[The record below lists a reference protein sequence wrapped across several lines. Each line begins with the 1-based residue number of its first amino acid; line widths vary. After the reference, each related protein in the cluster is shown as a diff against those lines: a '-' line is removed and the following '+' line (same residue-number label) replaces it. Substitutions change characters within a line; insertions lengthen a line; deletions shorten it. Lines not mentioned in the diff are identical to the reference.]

1 MSLIKTAVRWRH
13 GTFVLFC
20 ILALFGVLSLFSLP
34 LELRPG
40 GDRPEITISTSY
52 SGASPNEVE
61 ELITRP
67 IEERLEEVQGI
78 LEVTSS
84 SASGRSTINL
94 EFNWDSDIDRRLV
107 DVLNKLQQVEAL
119 PPEAG
124 ESDVEIVSGSSSPMM
139 WTILVAKEGFTP
151 NDEHYRDLVDD
162 VIVPRFRQ
170 VQGVGQF
177 LISGGREREVEVVV
191 NPKALADRNL
201 TIGDV
206 VSALRS
212 NNRDIRGGPLIL
224 GRREYRVRT
233 VSRSTDVKQLE
244 DFVLRRDE
252 SGTVFLRDVAT
263 AQMGRKIQDRAL
275 IRDNKPA
282 VAVGIVRQP
291 NANVPEISKGI
302 RQALLDLEKRFD
314 REGEGITF
322 DIPYDENDYINQ
334 SISFVQGNLM
344 MGAVLA
350 AFILLLFLGSLRTV
364 AVIAITIPTTLI
376 TVFIVFAALGRS
388 LNVISL
394 ASLAFAVGMV
404 VDNAIVVLENVFTH
418 MQMGKSP
425 VKAAIEGT
433 EEVGGAMLASTLT
446 TVAVFAPIVLVKGE
460 AGQLFFDIGIGL
472 SASVLF
478 SLFAALTLVPM
489 LSGLFLN
496 QAEAQRIL
504 QGMGNNQNSPTP
516 NKQIDPLLLAS
527 DQIIPNPTSS
537 NTSPPS
543 PLLNKERGVRKDGVR
558 FSSLNKERGV
568 RKDGVRFFRNGF
580 SAIQNLIT
588 KISQIFLFFQRKF
601 EKFLLATVNW
611 SIGVGRK
618 GRRLIVLAIPITLL
632 FISIQLLPPADYL
645 PEGNRN
651 LILWLAEP
659 FPGTSIPEAIKLSQG
674 ARDFVREQPE
684 IMRSLYVHRN
694 GLRAIAAFVKP
705 EEATGNKLDEIV
717 DRFRSVSGNFPGYR
731 FLVPRRVSIFRDPG
745 KEFEVNIVGQDLE
758 QLNQLQQQV
767 MEQLRGL
774 SGVQNVR
781 SNFVTGAPEL
791 QVIPNRVRLAEVGL
805 SEAEVG
811 SIVEAALGG
820 LRASEFTD
828 GKRELDVTVE
838 LENTSVETPEQL
850 RQLPLNIG
858 NGRQVQLADVAEV
871 VEATGPDAINHV
883 DLERSIT
890 LTVRVAR
897 EAPLGAL
904 IDLTEQQILEPLR
917 ENLPTGFRAELAGSA
932 DVLSETL
939 MQLGSSFVLSLLI
952 TYLLL
957 VALYRSFSLPML
969 IMATVPLGISGA
981 LLSLILANSIPGVL
995 VPLDMITGLGFVILT
1010 GVVVNNAILLVDRS
1024 LQLQQ
1029 EGNSYD
1035 DSLYLAVKDRL
1046 RPIFMSA
1053 GTSVLGML
1061 PLAVIPG
1068 KGAELYQ
1075 GLGIVLTG
1083 GLAFSTILTP
1093 TVVPAL
1099 MGLLR
1104 DYSGKKKIETKQ
1116 LQEVEETSTAKV

>member
-52 SGASPNEVE
+52 SGASPSEVE

-78 LEVTSS
+78 QEVTSS
-84 SASGRSTINL
+84 SASGRSTINF
-94 EFNWDSDIDRRLV
+94 EFNWDSNIDRRLV

-177 LISGGREREVEVVV
+177 LISGGTEREVEVVV

-206 VSALRS
+206 VNALRS
-212 NNRDIRGGPLIL
+212 NNRDIRGGPLVL

-244 DFVLRRDE
+244 GFVLRRDE
-252 SGTVFLRDVAT
+252 SGTVYLGDVAT

-302 RQALLDLEKRFD
+302 RQALVDLEKRFD

-334 SISFVQGNLM
+334 SISFVQGNLIV
-344 MGAVLA
+344 GAVLA

-446 TVAVFAPIVLVKGE
+446 TVAVFAPIILVKGE

-504 QGMGNNQNSPTP
+504 QGMGNNQTNSINLPSH
-516 NKQIDPLLLAS
+516 NNNSSAFAAVQNLL
-527 DQIIPNPTSS
+527 
-537 NTSPPS
+537 
-543 PLLNKERGVRKDGVR
+543 
-558 FSSLNKERGV
+558 
-568 RKDGVRFFRNGF
+568 
-580 SAIQNLIT
+580 QNLIT
-588 KISQIFLFFQRKF
+588 KTSQIFLFFQRKF
-601 EKFLLATVNW
+601 ENFLLSTVNW

-632 FISIQLLPPADYL
+632 FISVQLLPPADYL

-674 ARDFVREQPE
+674 ARDFVSEQPE

-694 GLRAIAAFVKP
+694 GLRAIAAFVKS

-717 DRFRSVSGNFPGYR
+717 DRFRKQSNNFPGYR
-731 FLVPRRVSIFRDPG
+731 FLIPRRVSIFRDPG

-774 SGVQNVR
+774 EGVQNVR

-805 SEAEVG
+805 SEAELG

-890 LTVRVAR
+890 LTIRVAR

-904 IDLTEQQILEPLR
+904 VDRTEQQILEPLR
-917 ENLPTGFRAELAGSA
+917 ETLPTGFRAELAGSA

-939 MQLGSSFVLSLLI
+939 LQLGSSFVLSLVI

-957 VALYRSFSLPML
+957 VALYRSFSFPML

-981 LLSLILANSIPGVL
+981 LLSLILANSIPGVV

-1029 EGNSYD
+1029 EGKSYD

-1093 TVVPAL
+1093 TIVPAL

-1104 DYSGKKKIETKQ
+1104 DYSGKKEIETKQ

>member
-1 MSLIKTAVRWRH
+1 MNFIKTAVRWRH

-20 ILALFGVLSLFSLP
+20 ILALFGTLSLLNLP

-40 GDRPEITISTSY
+40 GERPEITITTPY
-52 SGASPNEVE
+52 SGASPTEVE

-67 IEERLEEVQGI
+67 IEERLQEVQGI
-78 LEVTSS
+78 QEVTSS
-84 SASGRSTINL
+84 SSSGISTINL
-94 EFNWDSDIDRRLV
+94 EFNWDIDINQRLV
-107 DVLNKLQQVEAL
+107 DVLNKLQQVEQL
-119 PPEAG
+119 PEEAG

-139 WTILVAKEGFTP
+139 WVILTPKEGFTP
-151 NDEHYRDLVDD
+151 DDNHYRDLVDD
-162 VIVPRFRQ
+162 VVIPRFRQ

-177 LISGGREREVEVVV
+177 LISGGREREVEVIVD
-191 NPKALADRNL
+191 PKALADRNL
-201 TIGDV
+201 RIGDV
-206 VSALRS
+206 VNALRS
-212 NNRDIRGGPLIL
+212 NNRDIRGGPLVL

-244 DFVLRRDE
+244 DFILRRDE
-252 SGTVFLRDVAT
+252 SGTVYLRDVAQ
-263 AQMGRKIQDRAL
+263 ARIGRGIQDRAL
-275 IRDNKPA
+275 IRNNEPA
-282 VAVGIVRQP
+282 VATGIIRQP

-302 RQALLDLEKRFD
+302 RQALKDLEARFD

-322 DIPYDENDYINQ
+322 DIPYDENDYINE

-350 AFILLLFLGSLRTV
+350 ALVLVLFLGSLRTV

-376 TVFIVFAALGRS
+376 TVFIVFSLLGRS

-394 ASLAFAVGMV
+394 AGLAFAVGMV

-418 MQMGKSP
+418 MQRGKSP

-433 EEVGGAMLASTLT
+433 QEVGGAMLASTLT
-446 TVAVFAPIVLVKGE
+446 TVAVFAPIILVTGE
-460 AGQLFFDIGIGL
+460 AGQLFFDIGIAL
-472 SASVLF
+472 SASVMF

-496 QAEAQRIL
+496 PAEAERIL
-504 QGMGNNQNSPTP
+504 QGMGNNQHGKVNI
-516 NKQIDPLLLAS
+516 NQI
-527 DQIIPNPTSS
+527 
-537 NTSPPS
+537 
-543 PLLNKERGVRKDGVR
+543 K
-558 FSSLNKERGV
+558 
-568 RKDGVRFFRNGF
+568 
-580 SAIQNLIT
+580 T
-588 KISQIFLFFQRKF
+588 KIKTKNLLEKAVIKTSTGFLFFQRKL
-601 EKFLLATVNW
+601 EKFLLLTVGW
-611 SIGVGRK
+611 SIGEKRK
-618 GRRLIVLAIPITLL
+618 GRRLVVLTIPIALL
-632 FISIQLLPPADYL
+632 FISFQLLPPADYL

-651 LILWLAEP
+651 LILWLSEP
-659 FPGTSIPEAIKLSQG
+659 FPGTSIPEAIRLSQG
-674 ARDFVREQPE
+674 ARDFVSEQPE
-684 IMRSLYVHRN
+684 VMRSLYVHRN

-705 EEATGNKLDEIV
+705 EEATGRKLDELV
-717 DRFRSVSGNFPGYR
+717 DRMRAASSNFPGYR

-745 KEFEVNIVGQDLE
+745 KEFEVNLIGQDLE
-758 QLNQLQQQV
+758 QLNQLQQKLMQ
-767 MEQLRGL
+767 QLRGL
-774 SGVQNVR
+774 TGVQNVR

-791 QVIPNRVRLAEVGL
+791 QVVPNRERLAEVGL
-805 SEAEVG
+805 SEADLG
-811 SIVEAALGG
+811 AIVEAALGG

-828 GKRELDVTVE
+828 GRRELDVTVE
-838 LENTSVETPEQL
+838 LQDTFVETPEQL

-858 NGRQVQLADVAEV
+858 NGRQVQLADVADV

-883 DLERSIT
+883 DLERSLT
-890 LTVRVAR
+890 LTVRLAR
-897 EAPLGAL
+897 EAPLGQL
-904 IDLTEQQILEPLR
+904 IEQTEEQILDPLR
-917 ENLPTGFRAELAGSA
+917 QTLPAGFRLELAGSA

-939 MQLGSSFVLSLLI
+939 FQLGSTFVLSLVI

-957 VALYRSFSLPML
+957 VALYRSFTYPVL
-969 IMATVPLGISGA
+969 IMATVPMGITGA
-981 LLSLILANSIPGVL
+981 LLSLVIANSIPGVV

-1010 GVVVNNAILLVDRS
+1010 GIVVNNAILLVDHALH
-1024 LQLQQ
+1024 LQK
-1029 EGNSYD
+1029 EGKDYD
-1035 DSLYLAVKDRL
+1035 TSLYLSVKDRL

-1061 PLAVIPG
+1061 PLALIPG

-1104 DYSGKKKIETKQ
+1104 DFSDGKPPQASKN
-1116 LQEVEETSTAKV
+1116 EESFELVIANHKGNADGKMSTPLSRIDRK

>member
-52 SGASPNEVE
+52 SGASPSEVE

-206 VSALRS
+206 VNALRS

-504 QGMGNNQNSPTP
+504 QGMGNEGAGSREQGAGGQRKNN
-516 NKQIDPLLLAS
+516 QIDSLLIAS
-527 DQIIPNPTSS
+527 DQIIPNPTSPS
-537 NTSPPS
+537 S
-543 PLLNKERGVRKDGVR
+543 PLLD
-558 FSSLNKERGV
+558 KERGV

-601 EKFLLATVNW
+601 EKFLLATVSW

-674 ARDFVREQPE
+674 ARDFVSEQPE
-684 IMRSLYVHRN
+684 VMRSLYVHRN

-717 DRFRSVSGNFPGYR
+717 DRFRQQSSNFPGYR

-767 MEQLRGL
+767 MQQLRGL

-858 NGRQVQLADVAEV
+858 NGRQVQLDDVAEV

-939 MQLGSSFVLSLLI
+939 MQLASSFVLSLII

-1104 DYSGKKKIETKQ
+1104 DYSGKKIETKQ

>member
-78 LEVTSS
+78 QEVTSS
-84 SASGRSTINL
+84 SASGISTINL
-94 EFNWDSDIDRRLV
+94 EFNWDSNIDRRLV
-107 DVLNKLQQVEAL
+107 DVLNKIGQVEAL

-206 VSALRS
+206 VNALRS

-252 SGTVFLRDVAT
+252 SGTVYLRDVAT

-302 RQALLDLEKRFD
+302 RQALVDLEKRFD

-334 SISFVQGNLM
+334 SISFVQGNLIV
-344 MGAVLA
+344 GAVLA

-504 QGMGNNQNSPTP
+504 QGMGNQQT
-516 NKQIDPLLLAS
+516 I
-527 DQIIPNPTSS
+527 
-537 NTSPPS
+537 TSPPS
-543 PLLNKERGVRKDGVR
+543 PLLNKERGVRQ
-558 FSSLNKERGV
+558 
-568 RKDGVRFFRNGF
+568 DGVRFFRNWF
-580 SAIQNLIT
+580 SAVNNLLQNLIT
-588 KISQIFLFFQRKF
+588 KISHLFLFFQRKF
-601 EKFLLATVNW
+601 ENFLLATVNW
-611 SIGVGRK
+611 SIGAGRK

-632 FISIQLLPPADYL
+632 FISVQLLPPADYL

-674 ARDFVREQPE
+674 ARDFVSEQPE
-684 IMRSLYVHRN
+684 IMRSLYVHRS
-694 GLRAIAAFVKP
+694 GLRAIAAFVKS

-717 DRFRSVSGNFPGYR
+717 DRFREQSNKFPGYR
-731 FLVPRRVSIFRDPG
+731 FLIPRRVSIFQDPG

-774 SGVQNVR
+774 EGVENVR

-805 SEAEVG
+805 SEAELG

-838 LENTSVETPEQL
+838 LQNTSVETPEQL

-890 LTVRVAR
+890 LTIRVAR
-897 EAPLGAL
+897 VAPLGAL

-939 MQLGSSFVLSLLI
+939 LQLGSSFVLSLVI

-1029 EGNSYD
+1029 EGKSYD

-1093 TVVPAL
+1093 TIVPAL

-1104 DYSGKKKIETKQ
+1104 DYSGKKKVETKQ
-1116 LQEVEETSTAKV
+1116 LQGVDETPVAKV

>member
-1 MSLIKTAVRWRH
+1 MNFIKTAVRWRH

-20 ILALFGVLSLFSLP
+20 ILALFGVLSLLSLP

-40 GDRPEITISTSY
+40 GDRPEITISTRY

-78 LEVTSS
+78 QEVTSRSAAGVS
-84 SASGRSTINL
+84 SINL
-94 EFNWDSDIDRRLV
+94 EFNWDTDIDRRLV
-107 DVLNKLQQVEAL
+107 DVLNKLQQVEEL
-119 PPEAG
+119 PREAG

-177 LISGGREREVEVVV
+177 LISGGREREVEVIV

-206 VSALRS
+206 VNALRS
-212 NNRDIRGGPLIL
+212 NNRDIRGGPLVL

-252 SGTVFLRDVAT
+252 SGTVYLRDVAT

-275 IRDNKPA
+275 IRDNEPA

-302 RQALLDLEKRFD
+302 RQALIDLEERFD

-322 DIPYDENDYINQ
+322 DIPYDENDYINE

-433 EEVGGAMLASTLT
+433 QEVGGAMLASTLT

-504 QGMGNNQNSPTP
+504 QGMGNEGAGSSGNCGLGVSPSGANFQEREQGAGGERRNNPKSTIQNPKS
-516 NKQIDPLLLAS
+516 IDPLLIAS
-527 DQIIPNPTSS
+527 DEIIPNPTKNSS
-537 NTSPPS
+537 RNHNSS
-543 PLLNKERGVRKDGVR
+543 ASSALSAVNNLL
-558 FSSLNKERGV
+558 
-568 RKDGVRFFRNGF
+568 
-580 SAIQNLIT
+580 QNLIT
-588 KISQIFLFFQRKF
+588 KISSIFLFFQRKF
-601 EKFLLATVNW
+601 EKFLLATVSW

-632 FISIQLLPPADYL
+632 FISVQLLPPADYL

-674 ARDFVREQPE
+674 ARDFVSEQPE

-694 GLRAIAAFVKP
+694 GLRAIAAFVKS

-717 DRFRSVSGNFPGYR
+717 DRFRQQSGNFPGYR

-758 QLNQLQQQV
+758 QLSQLQQQV
-767 MEQLRGL
+767 MQQLRGL
-774 SGVQNVR
+774 EGVQNVR

-805 SEAEVG
+805 SESELG

-820 LRASEFTD
+820 LRASE
-828 GKRELDVTVE
+828 
-838 LENTSVETPEQL
+838 
-850 RQLPLNIG
+850 
-858 NGRQVQLADVAEV
+858 
-871 VEATGPDAINHV
+871 
-883 DLERSIT
+883 
-890 LTVRVAR
+890 
-897 EAPLGAL
+897 
-904 IDLTEQQILEPLR
+904 
-917 ENLPTGFRAELAGSA
+917 
-932 DVLSETL
+932 
-939 MQLGSSFVLSLLI
+939 
-952 TYLLL
+952 
-957 VALYRSFSLPML
+957 
-969 IMATVPLGISGA
+969 
-981 LLSLILANSIPGVL
+981 
-995 VPLDMITGLGFVILT
+995 
-1010 GVVVNNAILLVDRS
+1010 
-1024 LQLQQ
+1024 
-1029 EGNSYD
+1029 
-1035 DSLYLAVKDRL
+1035 
-1046 RPIFMSA
+1046 
-1053 GTSVLGML
+1053 
-1061 PLAVIPG
+1061 
-1068 KGAELYQ
+1068 
-1075 GLGIVLTG
+1075 
-1083 GLAFSTILTP
+1083 
-1093 TVVPAL
+1093 
-1099 MGLLR
+1099 
-1104 DYSGKKKIETKQ
+1104 
-1116 LQEVEETSTAKV
+1116 